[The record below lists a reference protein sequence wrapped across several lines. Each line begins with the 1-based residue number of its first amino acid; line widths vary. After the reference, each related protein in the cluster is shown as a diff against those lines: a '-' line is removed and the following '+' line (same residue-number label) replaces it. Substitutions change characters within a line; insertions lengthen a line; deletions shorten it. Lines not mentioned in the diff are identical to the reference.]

1 MSADNGAEREE
12 VSLVAALPG
21 LARITALASIRLVEW
36 SAGAYVR
43 GTRRLLLAAAAGD
56 APTEVL
62 ARTGEEA
69 VAYLREVLGVTLEGR
84 PTYTDGGPPPVADDE
99 DDIPDAEVVEV
110 TEERPTAHWLRERG
124 ADLLRR
130 SAEIGTDEETHPAYA
145 RILGDLAPDE
155 ARILRLLA
163 VDGPQ
168 PAVDV
173 RTGGPIGLLK
183 DELIA
188 PGLSMIG
195 MQAGVRY
202 AERVQRYLNN
212 LYRLGLIWFSR
223 EQLADQSRYQV
234 LEAQPEVS
242 EAMEVA
248 GRGRT
253 VRRSIHLTPF
263 GEDFAQ
269 VCLPLAPKR

>member
-1 MSADNGAEREE
+1 
-12 VSLVAALPG
+12 
-21 LARITALASIRLVEW
+21 
-36 SAGAYVR
+36 
-43 GTRRLLLAAAAGD
+43 
-56 APTEVL
+56 VL
-62 ARTGEEA
+62 ARTGEE
-69 VAYLREVLGVTLEGR
+69 VLSYLREVLGVTLDGR
-84 PTYTDGGPPPVADDE
+84 PTYTDGGPPPMTDDE
-99 DDIPDAEVVEV
+99 DDITDAEVVEV
-110 TEERPTAHWLRERG
+110 TEERPTAYWLRERG

-130 SAEIGTDEETHPAYA
+130 SAEVDTDEETHPAYA

-163 VDGPQ
+163 TEGPQ

-188 PGLSMIG
+188 PGLNMIG
-195 MQAGVRY
+195 MEAGVRY
-202 AERVQRYLNN
+202 DERVHRYLNN

-223 EQLADQSRYQV
+223 EQLEDQARYQV

-242 EAMEVA
+242 EAMEAA

-253 VRRSIHLTPF
+253 VRRSINLTPF

-269 VCLPLAPKR
+269 VCLPLEPAGSRRRRPARD